1 MLFYVLSYRKVL
13 SIIMQNSLY
22 GIRYYVMI
30 LKKGGQETK
39 KQERNAIGKQSSGK
53 MAFRKL
59 GKAAVT
65 SGKSLTTEEA
75 SPFADILKKDKKY

>member
-1 MLFYVLSYRKVL
+1 
-13 SIIMQNSLY
+13 
-22 GIRYYVMI
+22 MI
-30 LKKGGQETK
+30 LKKEVKKK

-75 SPFADILKKDKKY
+75 SPFADILKKIKSIELLALVLF